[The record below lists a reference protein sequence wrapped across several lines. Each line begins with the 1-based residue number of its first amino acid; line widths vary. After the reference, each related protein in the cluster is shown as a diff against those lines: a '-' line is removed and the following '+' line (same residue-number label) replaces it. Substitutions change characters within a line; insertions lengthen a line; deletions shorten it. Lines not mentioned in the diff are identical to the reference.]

1 MIEKYFPKFYND
13 WIQLVK
19 KNKNTILKKKI
30 IGCVVRN
37 NKIRSILVDTKI
49 KTKNNQVFER
59 SILVDKP
66 GVIIIPIFY
75 FKKTIF
81 TVLVNQF
88 RICKG
93 ENTYEFPSG
102 NIENKN
108 LSLEA
113 IKELS
118 EETNISLKKKDL
130 KKLDSVQMITSTN
143 SSIAHYFYF
152 EKNVDKKFLQFLEN
166 RKTGNQSDNELI
178 TLKVFKVKD
187 LYKINNANIFSGLTM
202 LRKRKIIQF

>member
-30 IGCVVRN
+30 IGRVVRS

-59 SILVDKP
+59 SILIDKP

-108 LSLEA
+108 LSLAA

-118 EETNISLKKKDL
+118 EETNICLKKKDL

-152 EKNVDKKFLQFLEN
+152 KKNVDKKFLQLLEN

-187 LYKINNANIFSGLTM
+187 LYKLNNANIFSGLTM

>member
-1 MIEKYFPKFYND
+1 M
-13 WIQLVK
+13 
-19 KNKNTILKKKI
+19 
-30 IGCVVRN
+30 
-37 NKIRSILVDTKI
+37 
-49 KTKNNQVFER
+49 
-59 SILVDKP
+59 
-66 GVIIIPIFY
+66 
-75 FKKTIF
+75 
-81 TVLVNQF
+81 NQF

>member
-1 MIEKYFPKFYND
+1 MREKYFPQFYKD

-30 IGCVVRN
+30 IGCIVRN

-49 KTKNNQVFER
+49 KTKNKQVFER
-59 SILVDKP
+59 SILIDKP

-81 TVLVNQF
+81 TVLVKQF

-102 NIENKN
+102 NAENKN

-118 EETNISLKKKDL
+118 EETNINLKKKDL
-130 KKLDSVQMITSTN
+130 KKLDSIQMITSTN

-152 EKNVDKKFLQFLEN
+152 EKNVNKKFLQLLEN
-166 RKTGNQSDNELI
+166 RKTGNQSENELI

-187 LYKINNANIFSGLTM
+187 LYKLNIANIFAGLTM

>member
-1 MIEKYFPKFYND
+1 MIEKHFPEFYKD
-13 WIQLVK
+13 WIKIVK

-30 IGCVVRN
+30 IGSIVRN

-59 SILVDKP
+59 SILIDKP

-75 FKKTIF
+75 FKKTIY
-81 TVLVNQF
+81 TVLVKQF

-93 ENTYEFPSG
+93 QNTYEFPSG
-102 NIENKN
+102 NAENKN

-113 IKELS
+113 IKELN
-118 EETNISLKKKDL
+118 EETNINLKKKDL
-130 KKLDSVQMITSTN
+130 KKLDSIQMITSTN
-143 SSIAHYFYF
+143 SSIAHYYYF
-152 EKNVDKKFLQFLEN
+152 EKNVNKKFLQLLEN
-166 RKTGNQSDNELI
+166 KKTGNQSENELI

-187 LYKINNANIFSGLTM
+187 LYKLNIANIFSGLTM

>member
-1 MIEKYFPKFYND
+1 MREKYFPQFYKD

-30 IGCVVRN
+30 IGCIVRN

-49 KTKNNQVFER
+49 KTKNKQVFER
-59 SILVDKP
+59 SILIDKP

-81 TVLVNQF
+81 TVLVKQF

-102 NIENKN
+102 NAENKN
-108 LSLEA
+108 LSFEA
-113 IKELS
+113 IKELT
-118 EETNISLKKKDL
+118 EETNINLKKKDL
-130 KKLDSVQMITSTN
+130 KKLDSIQMITSTN

-152 EKNVDKKFLQFLEN
+152 EKKVNKKFLQLLEN
-166 RKTGNQSDNELI
+166 RKTGNQSENEFI

-187 LYKINNANIFSGLTM
+187 LYKLNIANIFAGLTM